1 MRLLF
6 KILREGFLPLSLVR
20 MISCLFGFNRL
31 NFPDDTVI
39 DFEEH
44 IVVKEL
50 DSVQKILYNV
60 LRIKVCLI

>member
-1 MRLLF
+1 M
-6 KILREGFLPLSLVR
+6 EGFKPLTLVR
-20 MISCLFGFNRL
+20 VISCLFGFNPL

-50 DSVQKILYNV
+50 DTVQKILYNV